1 MCNEKIDYLNSVI
14 SDKDRIYHGPK
25 SLFKYRPFDSFAF
38 DMLEKDYVYLCPAK
52 NLDDKTE
59 CDTSLDFERL
69 MDLETN
75 NLKRECVEQIIQ
87 MIRPYTSEEN
97 YELAKSKIYSIMNQN
112 DTVKPNFMLD
122 VYTELKN
129 LVHGGVDLAQFV
141 NWIVGISEKLDDHSI
156 KPQMEKLIS
165 LGIYAKEKIGI
176 CSLCESSDVDDMWN
190 DYADREKGY
199 CVEYDV
205 SEYEF
210 NRDILPVIYD
220 DNRETNLIVQ
230 LVANF
235 IGQMVIGFSN
245 GRIQTDQ
252 SQFIR
257 LFLTKNTQW
266 KHQKE
271 WRLIGDASS
280 KPKAPRIKRIYLGK
294 HIDDENKEKIRV
306 FCAKHS
312 IEILER

>member
-1 MCNEKIDYLNSVI
+1 MSNDKIDYLNSVI
-14 SDKDRIYHGPK
+14 RSNGRIYQGPK

-87 MIRPYTSEEN
+87 TIRPYTTEEN
-97 YELAKSKIYSIMNQN
+97 YELAKSKIYSIMNPN
-112 DTVKPNFMLD
+112 GTVKPNYMLD
-122 VYTELKN
+122 VYMELKD
-129 LVHGGVDLAQFV
+129 LVPEEIDLAPFV
-141 NWIVGISEKLDDHSI
+141 NWIVGIPEKLDDPSI
-156 KPQMEKLIS
+156 KPQMEKLIF
-165 LGIYAKEKIGI
+165 LGISAKEKIGI
-176 CSLCESSDVDDMWN
+176 CSLCESSNVDDMWN
-190 DYADREKGY
+190 DYADKEKGY
-199 CVEYDV
+199 CLEYDV
-205 SEYEF
+205 SGYELNNGIF
-210 NRDILPVIYD
+210 PVIYD
-220 DNRETNLIVQ
+220 NNRETNLIIQ

-235 IGQMVIGFSN
+235 IGQMITGFSN
-245 GRIQTDQ
+245 GEIQADQ

-257 LFLTKNTQW
+257 LFLTKNAQW

-271 WRLIGDASS
+271 WRLIGEAGS

-294 HIDDENKEKIRV
+294 QIANENKERIKT
-306 FCAKHS
+306 FCVKQS
-312 IEILER
+312 IDIVER